1 MMFFFLMSVLIFL
14 IIIICLL
21 IQPILLLARLISL
34 QVGLLVKFFMLSL
47 SDMKA
52 CCFAMRSVWSKM
64 LSCVAMVSSNHVTSI
79 IEQN

>member
-14 IIIICLL
+14 IIICLL

-79 IEQN
+79 IELN

>member
-1 MMFFFLMSVLIFL
+1 
-14 IIIICLL
+14 
-21 IQPILLLARLISL
+21 
-34 QVGLLVKFFMLSL
+34 MLSL

-79 IEQN
+79 IELN